1 MKLRFLFS
9 LLLGATLAASAQG
22 GYQDGVDNYN
32 AGRPDVAKAIL
43 TNTLNDF
50 GTDKAVSYFY
60 LGSIAFDEGNLAEAK
75 NNFDKGVSINPQYPY
90 NYIGQGEVALKN
102 GNKGEA
108 ERMFKQAMEINK
120 KNTAV
125 MVGVARAYFNVNPTA
140 YAKDIDKLIAKALK
154 ESKNSEAAVYVL
166 QGDMQAKTDPGEA
179 AGKYEMAIVQDQGK
193 NKVNREAYVKYANTY
208 FHVNPKFA
216 IDKLVELND
225 LEPNSALAQ
234 RELAEKYYANDQF
247 GSACL
252 QYGKYVANPNH
263 FPSDEARYAGLLYS
277 AGEYNKSIEWADKI
291 LASDPNNF
299 YMYRVIMLDKSA
311 LKDWAGAEE
320 AGKRLFNNPEAQLI
334 ANDYVLYA
342 DALSQMNKPDEAV
355 AIYEKAIELNPDKA
369 DLLPKLSAV
378 YDRAGQNDKAV
389 EVYKKYLD
397 MGNGTTNDL
406 FSMARRYQ
414 GLARSLEKDTPER
427 AEAAKEGL
435 KYIDMAIAKVNDN
448 GFLYATKGQLL
459 LTLTNDKPDA
469 AMAQAYEDMLKCFD
483 ADPSKKAERSSY
495 YTAAYYLL
503 GAYYTDVDK
512 AKAIQYFN
520 DYLTLHPD
528 DEAVKQMVASLSE

>member
-43 TNTLNDF
+43 TNTLNDS

-125 MVGVARAYFNVNPTA
+125 RVGVARAYFNVNPTA

-234 RELAEKYYANDQF
+234 RELAEKYYQSNHWKKASD
-247 GSACL
+247 L
-252 QYGKYVANPNH
+252 YGEYIKNPNH
-263 FPSDEARYAGLLYS
+263 FPQDKARYSVLLYWGEDYGKS
-277 AGEYNKSIEWADKI
+277 LQVANEVLATEPGNFQAQRLRFIDEIKLKNYEAG
-291 LASDPNNF
+291 
-299 YMYRVIMLDKSA
+299 VKSA
-311 LKDWAGAEE
+311 EEFFAKNAG
-320 AGKRLFNNPEAQLI
+320 NPLI
-334 ANDYVLYA
+334 NANDYVMA
-342 DALSQMNKPDEAV
+342 SARTPSPCSSMR
-355 AIYEKAIELNPDKA
+355 
-369 DLLPKLSAV
+369 LP
-378 YDRAGQNDKAV
+378 
-389 EVYKKYLD
+389 
-397 MGNGTTNDL
+397 
-406 FSMARRYQ
+406 
-414 GLARSLEKDTPER
+414 
-427 AEAAKEGL
+427 
-435 KYIDMAIAKVNDN
+435 
-448 GFLYATKGQLL
+448 
-459 LTLTNDKPDA
+459 
-469 AMAQAYEDMLKCFD
+469 
-483 ADPSKKAERSSY
+483 
-495 YTAAYYLL
+495 
-503 GAYYTDVDK
+503 
-512 AKAIQYFN
+512 
-520 DYLTLHPD
+520 
-528 DEAVKQMVASLSE
+528 

>member
-9 LLLGATLAASAQG
+9 LLLGASIAASAQG

-43 TNTLNDF
+43 TNTINDAQ
-50 GTDKAVSYFY
+50 TDKAVSYFY
-60 LGSIAFDEGNLAEAK
+60 LGSIAFDEGDMAAAK
-75 NNFDKGVSINPQYPY
+75 DNFDKGVSINPDYAY
-90 NYIGQGEVALKN
+90 NYIGQGEVALKS

-108 ERMFKQAMEINK
+108 ERLFKRAMELDK

-140 YAKDIDKLIAKALK
+140 YAKDIDKLIVKALK
-154 ESKNSEAAVYVL
+154 DSKNSEAAVYVL
-166 QGDMQAKTDPGEA
+166 QGDMEAKQNPGEA

-193 NKVNREAYVKYANTY
+193 NRVNREAYVKYANTY

-234 RELAEKYYANDQF
+234 RELAEKYYSNDQF

-277 AGEYNKSIEWADKI
+277 AGEYKKSIEWADKI

-299 YMYRVIMLDKSA
+299 YMYRVLMLDKAA
-311 LKDWAGAEE
+311 LKDWLGAEE
-320 AGKRLFNNPEAQLI
+320 VGKKLFSHPNAQLI
-334 ANDYVLYA
+334 ANDYVVYA
-342 DALSQMNKPDEAV
+342 DALSEMNKADEAV

-414 GLARSLEKDTPER
+414 GLARSLEKGTPER

-459 LTLTNDKPDA
+459 LTLNDDKPDA
-469 AMAQAYEDMLKCFD
+469 QMAQAYEDMLRCFD
-483 ADPSKKAERSSY
+483 ADPSKKADRASY

-512 AKAIQYFN
+512 AKAVQYFN
-520 DYLTLHPD
+520 DYLELHPE
-528 DEAVKQMVASLSE
+528 DEAVKQMVESLSE

>member
-9 LLLGATLAASAQG
+9 LLLGASLAASAQG

-43 TNTLNDF
+43 TNTMNDSQ
-50 GTDKAVSYFY
+50 TDKAVSYFY

-75 NNFDKGVSINPQYPY
+75 DNFDKGASINPNYAY

-108 ERMFKQAMEINK
+108 ERLFKRAMELDK

-125 MVGVARAYFNVNPTA
+125 MIGVARAYFNVNPTA

-154 ESKNSEAAVYVL
+154 DSKNSEAAVYVL
-166 QGDMQAKTDPGEA
+166 QGDMQAKNDPGEA

-193 NKVNREAYVKYANTY
+193 NRVNREAYVKYANTY

-320 AGKRLFNNPEAQLI
+320 AGKRLFSHPDAQLI

-342 DALSQMNKPDEAV
+342 DALSQMNKADEAV
-355 AIYEKAIELNPDKA
+355 AVYEKAIELNPDKS

-378 YDRAGQNDKAV
+378 YDRAGQNEKAV
-389 EVYKKYLD
+389 EIYKKYLD

-414 GLARSLEKDTPER
+414 GLARSLEKGSPER
-427 AEAAKEGL
+427 IEAAKEGL

-448 GFLYATKGQLL
+448 GYLYATKGQLL
-459 LTLTNDKPDA
+459 LTLNDDKPSA
-469 AMAQAYEDMLKCFD
+469 EMAQAYEDMIRCFD
-483 ADPSKKAERSSY
+483 ADPAKKAERASY

-520 DYLTLHPD
+520 DYLQLHPD
-528 DEAVKQMVASLSE
+528 DEAVKQMVESLGE

>member
-1 MKLRFLFS
+1 M
-9 LLLGATLAASAQG
+9 
-22 GYQDGVDNYN
+22 
-32 AGRPDVAKAIL
+32 
-43 TNTLNDF
+43 
-50 GTDKAVSYFY
+50 
-60 LGSIAFDEGNLAEAK
+60 
-75 NNFDKGVSINPQYPY
+75 
-90 NYIGQGEVALKN
+90 
-102 GNKGEA
+102 
-108 ERMFKQAMEINK
+108 
-120 KNTAV
+120 
-125 MVGVARAYFNVNPTA
+125 
-140 YAKDIDKLIAKALK
+140 
-154 ESKNSEAAVYVL
+154 
-166 QGDMQAKTDPGEA
+166 
-179 AGKYEMAIVQDQGK
+179 
-193 NKVNREAYVKYANTY
+193 KYANTY

-277 AGEYNKSIEWADKI
+277 AGEYNRSIEWADKI

-459 LTLTNDKPDA
+459 LTLNNDKPDA

>member
-9 LLLGATLAASAQG
+9 LMLGASIAASAQG

-43 TNTLNDF
+43 TNTINDSQ
-50 GTDKAVSYFY
+50 TDKAVSYFY
-60 LGSIAFDEGNLAEAK
+60 LGSIAFDEGDLAAAK
-75 NNFDKGVSINPQYPY
+75 DNFDKGVAINPNYAY

-108 ERMFKQAMEINK
+108 ERLFKRAMELDK

-140 YAKDIDKLIAKALK
+140 YAKDIDKLIVKALK
-154 ESKNSEAAVYVL
+154 DSKNSEAAVYVL
-166 QGDMQAKTDPGEA
+166 QGDMEAKQNPGEA

-193 NKVNREAYVKYANTY
+193 NRVNREAYVKYANTY

-234 RELAEKYYANDQF
+234 RELAEKYYSNDQF

-291 LASDPNNF
+291 LSSDPSNF
-299 YMYRVIMLDKSA
+299 YMYRVLMLDKAA
-311 LKDWAGAEE
+311 LKDWLGAEE
-320 AGKRLFNNPEAQLI
+320 VGSKLFSHPNAQLI
-334 ANDYVLYA
+334 ANDYVVYA
-342 DALSQMNKPDEAV
+342 DALSEMNKADEAV
-355 AIYEKAIELNPDKA
+355 AVYEKAIELNPDKA

-414 GLARSLEKDTPER
+414 GLARSLEKGTPER

-459 LTLTNDKPDA
+459 LTLNDDKPDA
-469 AMAQAYEDMLKCFD
+469 QMAQAYEDMLRCFD
-483 ADPSKKAERSSY
+483 ADPSKKAERASY

-503 GAYYTDVDK
+503 GAYYTDIDK

-520 DYLTLHPD
+520 DYLELHPE
-528 DEAVKQMVASLSE
+528 DEAVKQMVESLSE

>member
-9 LLLGATLAASAQG
+9 LLLGASIAASAQG

-43 TNTLNDF
+43 TNTINDAQ
-50 GTDKAVSYFY
+50 TDKAVSYFY
-60 LGSIAFDEGNLAEAK
+60 LGSIAFDEGDMAAAK
-75 NNFDKGVSINPQYPY
+75 DNFDKGVSINPDYAY
-90 NYIGQGEVALKN
+90 NYIGQGEVALKG

-108 ERMFKQAMEINK
+108 ERLFKRAMELDK

-140 YAKDIDKLIAKALK
+140 YAKDIDKLIVKALK
-154 ESKNSEAAVYVL
+154 DSKNSEAAVYVL
-166 QGDMQAKTDPGEA
+166 QGDMEAKQNPGEA

-193 NKVNREAYVKYANTY
+193 NRVNREAYVKYANTY

-234 RELAEKYYANDQF
+234 RELAEKYYSNDQF

-299 YMYRVIMLDKSA
+299 YMYRVLLLDKAA
-311 LKDWAGAEE
+311 LKDWLGAEE
-320 AGKRLFNNPEAQLI
+320 VGKKLFSHPNAQLI
-334 ANDYVLYA
+334 ANDYVVYA
-342 DALSQMNKPDEAV
+342 DALSEMNKADEAV
-355 AIYEKAIELNPDKA
+355 AVYEKAIELNPDKA

-389 EVYKKYLD
+389 AIYKKYLD

-414 GLARSLEKDTPER
+414 GLARSLEKGTPER

-459 LTLTNDKPDA
+459 LTLNDDKPDA
-469 AMAQAYEDMLKCFD
+469 QMAQAYEDMLRCFD
-483 ADPSKKAERSSY
+483 ADPSKKADRASY

-512 AKAIQYFN
+512 AKAVQYFN
-520 DYLTLHPD
+520 DYLELHPD
-528 DEAVKQMVASLSE
+528 DEAVKQMVESLSE

>member
-9 LLLGATLAASAQG
+9 LLLGASIAASAQG

-43 TNTLNDF
+43 TNTINDAQ
-50 GTDKAVSYFY
+50 TDKAVSYFY
-60 LGSIAFDEGNLAEAK
+60 LGSIAFDEGDMAAAK
-75 NNFDKGVSINPQYPY
+75 DNFDKGVSINPDYAY
-90 NYIGQGEVALKN
+90 NYIGQGEVALKS

-108 ERMFKQAMEINK
+108 ERLFKRAMELDK

-140 YAKDIDKLIAKALK
+140 YAKDIDKLIVKALK
-154 ESKNSEAAVYVL
+154 DSKNSEAAVYVL
-166 QGDMQAKTDPGEA
+166 QGDMEAKQNPGEA

-193 NKVNREAYVKYANTY
+193 NRVNREAYVKYANTY

-234 RELAEKYYANDQF
+234 RELAEKYYSNDQF

-299 YMYRVIMLDKSA
+299 YMYRVLMLDKAA
-311 LKDWAGAEE
+311 LKDWLGAEE
-320 AGKRLFNNPEAQLI
+320 VGKKLFSHPNAQLI
-334 ANDYVLYA
+334 ANDYVVYA
-342 DALSQMNKPDEAV
+342 DALSEMNKADEAV

-414 GLARSLEKDTPER
+414 GLARSLEKGTPER

-459 LTLTNDKPDA
+459 LTLNDDKPDA
-469 AMAQAYEDMLKCFD
+469 QMAQAYEDMLRCFD
-483 ADPSKKAERSSY
+483 ADPSKKADRASY

-512 AKAIQYFN
+512 AKAVQYFN
-520 DYLTLHPD
+520 DYLELHPE
-528 DEAVKQMVASLSE
+528 DEAVKQMVESLSE